1 MDQTSTKRNMRER
14 ERERESSDK
23 QRRLAIDEQT
33 SLKET
38 KEVICAFFFFFFTI
52 IQGFDGIVELRN

>member
-1 MDQTSTKRNMRER
+1 MRER